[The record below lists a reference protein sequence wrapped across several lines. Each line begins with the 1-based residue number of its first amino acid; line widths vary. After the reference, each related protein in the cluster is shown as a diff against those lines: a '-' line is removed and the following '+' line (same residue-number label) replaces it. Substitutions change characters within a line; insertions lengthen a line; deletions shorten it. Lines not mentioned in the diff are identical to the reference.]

1 MIAELPMINNNWLL
15 FIKGSFY
22 FDLMPNIQ
30 AILEEARAPM
40 GKMRF
45 KHSAALIFIGLY
57 IVIYYGWIMG
67 WEDKPSLQVLGGN
80 LLSFTAA
87 FLSAIALLFASYRS
101 DKGHK
106 IFWLL
111 LSLGSLS
118 YFVAEGTWIFYEN
131 IKKIE
136 VPFPGIADVFYLM
149 QIGFY
154 LAAFTYKIFMERNR
168 HEIARFL
175 FDVSIVMVV
184 AATFSMQ
191 FLIKPILAF
200 TDVSN
205 WFLLFSLGYPV
216 GDLMLLLSALTIS
229 HLWKDVKL
237 KKGFIIIFAG
247 LLVQIFADTSY
258 LYLLARDAYVS
269 GSPIDPLYALGLL
282 LIGYAGVFYP
292 VIGRKIAVTHKLDNL
307 KAGNVYRQMIPYICV
322 LILFLF
328 VFFYESNDRTLTIGS
343 GIAILLIIYRQL
355 AMIVE
360 NRRLL
365 KRFHERT
372 LELAINKQRYKSLF
386 EYHPDG
392 VFSIDLDGVFVTA
405 NDACSGIIG
414 YTKDEIIGKS
424 AFSFISAQNRPK
436 MTNYFIKAKEGTSQK
451 FELLIKNRA
460 GQELFVA
467 FTIVPIIIDNKI
479 AGIFGITRDITEN
492 KKNEEKISYMAYH
505 DLLTNLPNR
514 RLFEKILNQSI
525 LDAKRTESML
535 AVMFIDLDRFKYV
548 NDTFGHN
555 AGDQLLL
562 QVAQRLETCL
572 RSNDVVARQGGDEFT
587 LLAKGIKE
595 IEDAGLI
602 AEKILKSLNETFYI
616 DGREIRCTPS
626 IGISIYHRDGNTTA
640 DLMKAADR
648 AMYKAKENGK
658 NGYFI
663 YTSDVTEQP
672 SRKLL
677 LETALTKA
685 IEHDELS
692 LHYQPQVNAETGEI
706 SGVEALVRWNHP
718 EMGFI
723 PVSEFIP
730 IAEETGLIV
739 PIGEWIIRTSCEQAQ
754 KWNQAGFP
762 LKLAVNVSPRQF
774 HQKDFVDMLSKIQI
788 ETGLSFKQLDL
799 EITEGIAMGDRQIIT
814 QKLMELR
821 NLNIQVSVDDF
832 GTGYSSLAYLTNF
845 PIETLKIAREFVEK
859 IGIDK
864 GNEAIIASIITMANN
879 LGLKVIAEGVE
890 TKEQSNFLLSLGCK
904 QMQGYYYS
912 KPLPALEFERL
923 LKVESFV

>member
-1 MIAELPMINNNWLL
+1 
-15 FIKGSFY
+15 
-22 FDLMPNIQ
+22 MPNIQ

-40 GKMRF
+40 GKLRF
-45 KHSAALIFIGLY
+45 KQRAALTFIGLY
-57 IVIYYGWIMG
+57 IMFYYGWIVW
-67 WEDKPSLQVLGGN
+67 WEDDHQVQILGGN
-80 LLSFTAA
+80 VLSSAAA
-87 FLSAIALLFASYRS
+87 FFAALSLVFASHKS

-106 IFWLL
+106 IFWLM

-118 YFVAEGTWIFYEN
+118 YFIAEVSWIYYEN
-131 IKKIE
+131 IMIME
-136 VPFPGIADVFYLM
+136 VPFPGITDVFYFL
-149 QIGFY
+149 QIIFY
-154 LAAFTYKIFMERNR
+154 LAGFTYKIIMESKRL
-168 HEIARFL
+168 EIARFL
-175 FDVSIVMVV
+175 IDVSILMVV

-191 FLIKPILAF
+191 FLIKPILAD
-200 TDVSN
+200 TNVPN
-205 WFLLFSLGYPV
+205 LFLIVSLGYPV

-237 KKGFIIIFAG
+237 KIGFIFIFAG
-247 LLVQIFADTSY
+247 LLVLILADSIYSY
-258 LYLLARDAYVS
+258 LVAINSYVS
-269 GSPIDPLYALGLL
+269 GSFIDPLYALGLL

-292 VIGRKIAVTHKLDNL
+292 VIGKKIVATQEFDNL
-307 KAGNVYRQMIPYICV
+307 KSSSIYRQMFPYISV

-328 VFFYESNDRTLTIGS
+328 LFFYKSDDRTLNIGS

-355 AMIVE
+355 AMIME
-360 NRRLL
+360 NRLLL
-365 KRFHERT
+365 KGFHERT

-392 VFSIDLDGVFVTA
+392 VFSINLEGVFVTA

-414 YTKDEIIGKS
+414 YTKEELIGKS
-424 AFSFISAQNRPK
+424 AFSFISERNRPK
-436 MTNYFIKAKEGTSQK
+436 MTNYFLKAKEGTPQN
-451 FELLIKNRA
+451 FELSIKNRA
-460 GQELFVA
+460 GKELFVA
-467 FTIVPIIIDNKI
+467 FTVVPIIIDNSI
-479 AGIFGITRDITEN
+479 AGIFGIAKDITEN
-492 KKNEEKISYMAYH
+492 KNNEEKISYMAYH

-514 RLFEKILNQSI
+514 RLFERILNQSI
-525 LDAKRTESML
+525 LDAKRSGSML
-535 AVMFIDLDRFKYV
+535 AIMFIDLDRFKYV

-562 QVAQRLETCL
+562 QVAQRLEGCL

-602 AEKILKSLNETFYI
+602 AEKILESLNEAFYI

-663 YTSDVTEQP
+663 YTSDITEQP
-672 SRKLL
+672 SRKIL
-677 LETALTKA
+677 LETALHKA
-685 IEHDELS
+685 IDNNELS

-739 PIGEWIIRTSCEQAQ
+739 PIGEWIIRKACEQAQ
-754 KWNQAGFP
+754 KWNEVGFP

-774 HQKDFVDMLSKIQI
+774 HQKDFVDMLSKILI
-788 ETGLSFKQLDL
+788 ETGMSFKQLDL
-799 EITEGIAMGDRQIIT
+799 EITEGIAMGDHHIIT
-814 QKLMELR
+814 TKLLELR

-890 TKEQSNFLLSLGCK
+890 TEEQSNFLQALGCK

-912 KPLPALEFERL
+912 KPLPAREFEKL
-923 LKVESFV
+923 LKTESFV